1 MRIGISIFNPQFFI
15 QIVCDFLHKMHSILA
30 PNIVLM
36 GGIWKIVQLDFGLY
50 ASLNKAKAVF
60 PDYGVV
66 NGSLTY
72 Q

>member
-1 MRIGISIFNPQFFI
+1 
-15 QIVCDFLHKMHSILA
+15 MHSILA
-30 PNIVLM
+30 PNVVLM

-60 PDYGVV
+60 PDHGVV
-66 NGSLTY
+66 NGSLAY